1 MRQFVFQNA
10 AQVGRY
16 RFQTLN
22 RDAKFAVVQSASPG
36 WRLGDIEESLVG
48 VEDDANAGARL
59 KSELAGQ
66 FRVMGLQRRKNLG
79 AQGFRTL
86 RAFVVKGEVSGFA
99 LREFALSAS
108 FSLGARQKAQN
119 RGVGTQRQGT
129 LPALDCVSWPVCSEL
144 RVTKNGQG
152 VRRIG
157 RQTCCAVSIR

>member
-1 MRQFVFQNA
+1 M
-10 AQVGRY
+10 
-16 RFQTLN
+16 N

-36 WRLGDIEESLVG
+36 WRLGDIEESLIG

-66 FRVMGLQRRKNLG
+66 LRVMGLQRRKNLG

-86 RAFVVKGEVSGFA
+86 LALVMKYEVSRFA

-108 FSLGARQKAQN
+108 FSLRTRPQAFN

-129 LPALDCVSWPVCSEL
+129 LPALDRVSWPVCGEL
-144 RVTKNGQG
+144 RITENGQG
-152 VRRIG
+152 IRRIG